1 MQIARSGFMMI
12 AFIGLASVSSAYG
25 QQDYPNKPIRI
36 LTSEAGGAGD
46 VAARMIAQGISGPL
60 GQQVI
65 VDNRGI
71 IAGEMTA
78 KAPPDGYTLLY
89 YGSTVWL
96 VPFLRDTV
104 PYDPVKDFAPI
115 TLANKQAA
123 VLVVHPA
130 VPVNS
135 VKELIELAKAKPGA
149 LNYGSGPAGSP
160 NHLQAELFKSM
171 AGVNI
176 VRIPYKGIAPALND
190 LIAGQLQLMFPSASS
205 VTPHIKSGRMR
216 ALAVTSAQP
225 SPMLPGLPSIAG
237 SGLPGYESVFMLGMF
252 APARTPAAII
262 TRVNQEVVKV
272 LNRADV
278 KEKFFGMGTESVGST
293 PEAFAAAIRED
304 MTSMGKVI
312 KDAGIR
318 ED

>member
-12 AFIGLASVSSAYG
+12 AFIGLASVSAYG

-130 VPVNS
+130 VPVSS

-272 LNRADV
+272 LNRTDV

>member
-272 LNRADV
+272 LNRTDV